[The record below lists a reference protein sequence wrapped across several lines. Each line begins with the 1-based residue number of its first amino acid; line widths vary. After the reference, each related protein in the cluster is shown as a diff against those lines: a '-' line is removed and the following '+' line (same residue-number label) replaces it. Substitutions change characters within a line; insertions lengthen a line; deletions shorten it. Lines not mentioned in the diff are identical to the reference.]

1 LIRNYSAAL
10 QLRPFWPSRIALVC
24 FKVPNERICSTA
36 KQLED
41 SALTNN
47 GVPPE
52 YLLILKGIFM
62 KIKRHGQVS
71 TTNLKRRFFLWSA
84 IILLGGGLL
93 LSAISFW
100 NTRRL
105 LMFDAMTKSEV
116 ILREVE
122 AIRFY
127 VKEELRPKMYELHG
141 KDTFIIEAMSTT
153 YISTNIM
160 ARFAE
165 TMPNY
170 IYRRAS
176 LNPHN
181 PKNMADP
188 FEEEMFDWFEED
200 SARLFWQGIV
210 KKNGDSFFVSM
221 VPDYFAPACIRC
233 HGNAEK
239 APRELT
245 DRYGTDGGFRF
256 KAGDLAGI
264 NSVAIPVS
272 DSLREAWQGSLVL
285 FAITLSG
292 SLVLLWLLTLLFQ
305 RLVIERLGA
314 MLSLVAEKKK
324 ESNVTGPGDELDVL
338 QASLGSLR
346 SYVRSARKGSSLQ
359 PNFIGDYVVT
369 KPIAAGA
376 MSWLY
381 NGYSVKSDE
390 KVSLKIGFDEV
401 LQNPLYRSCFET
413 ELHLFET
420 ISHPCLPLL
429 RERVEDVLILSEIRG
444 RSLFTLFN
452 KGVLDDKQFPPIF
465 FQLCDLTATLH
476 AAGIVHHDLRPQIL
490 MLDEK
495 QQVSL
500 IDMGLAASD
509 QEPDPIVAAGLG
521 PQGDLLY
528 MAPEQIQGKR
538 GDPRSDIYGLGILL
552 YLATTGKLP
561 FSEKRKSSAQRWM
574 QHKEQMENPR
584 TYRPDLS
591 ISLEQVILK
600 ALSYDINKRYQ
611 WVEDLRDDLDK
622 IKENKIAEDS

>member
-1 LIRNYSAAL
+1 
-10 QLRPFWPSRIALVC
+10 
-24 FKVPNERICSTA
+24 
-36 KQLED
+36 
-41 SALTNN
+41 
-47 GVPPE
+47 
-52 YLLILKGIFM
+52 M

-71 TTNLKRRFFLWSA
+71 TTNLKQRFFLWSA

-93 LSAISFW
+93 LSALSFW

-105 LMFDAMTKSEV
+105 LMADAMTKSEV

-122 AIRFY
+122 AIRAY

-141 KDTFIIEAMSTT
+141 RDTFIIEAMSTT
-153 YISTNIM
+153 YISTTIM

-181 PKNMADP
+181 PRNLADY

-200 SARLFWQGIV
+200 SSRLFWQGVV

-221 VPDYFAPACIRC
+221 VPDYFTAACIRC
-233 HGNAEK
+233 HGKAEK
-239 APRELT
+239 APQELT
-245 DRYGTDGGFRF
+245 DRYGMNGGFRF
-256 KAGDLAGI
+256 QAGDLAGI

-272 DSLREAWQGSLVL
+272 ASLREAWQGSLVL
-285 FAITLSG
+285 FVITLSG
-292 SLVLLWLLTLLFQ
+292 SVVLLWLLNLLFQ
-305 RLVIERLGA
+305 RLVIERLGV
-314 MLSLVAEKKK
+314 MLSLLAEKKK
-324 ESNVTGPGDELDVL
+324 ERDGLGTGDELDML
-338 QASLGSLR
+338 HASLGSLR

-359 PNFIGDYVVT
+359 PNFIGDYVVS

-381 NGYSVKSDE
+381 NGYSVKSDD

-401 LQNPLYRSCFET
+401 LQNPLYRACFET

-420 ISHPCLPLL
+420 ISHPCLPEVK
-429 RERVEDVLILSEIRG
+429 ERVADVLVFTEVQG
-444 RSLFTLFN
+444 RSLLSVFN
-452 KGVLDDKQFPPIF
+452 KGPLNDQQLLPVFS
-465 FQLCDLTATLH
+465 QLCDLIASFH

-490 MLDEK
+490 MLDDK
-495 QQVSL
+495 QQVHL

-509 QEPDPIVAAGLG
+509 QQPDPIVAAGLG

-528 MAPEQIQGKR
+528 LAPEQIQGKR

-552 YLATTGKLP
+552 YLATTGNLP
-561 FSEKRKSSAQRWM
+561 FSEKRKSAQRWM
-574 QHKEQMENPR
+574 QHKEHIENPR
-584 TYRPDLS
+584 TYRFS
-591 ISLEQVILK
+591 MSSSLEEVILK

-611 WVEDLRDDLDK
+611 WVEDLWEDLQEADRK
-622 IKENKIAEDS
+622 FQKTG